1 MKLFDI
7 LGLMDPDTQVV
18 IQVGNTDNIAKV
30 CDILGSTSQNH
41 TVRKISTVFEP
52 ELGDVEPM
60 IRFIVK

>member
-7 LGLMDPDTQVV
+7 LALMDPDTQVA